1 MRVLQ
6 LPGEG
11 AMFPGGFPLDIYIST
26 GYIYEVCLISYVSSK
41 EGDFVLPRT
50 NSLNLLMRVAHNVAL

>member
-11 AMFPGGFPLDIYIST
+11 AMFPCGFPLDIYIST

-41 EGDFVLPRT
+41 ERAILSFQEQIRWIC
-50 NSLNLLMRVAHNVAL
+50 